1 MAEPVLVST
10 SDIAELVDERL
21 PVVSTWRSRFK
32 TGDNAFPEPVGG
44 SPSRPLF
51 DLGDVRDWVSRNRP
65 EKDLAARLL
74 PIQVWSA
81 VRELS
86 DQGLDQ
92 FDLVYWVHLLLHAR
106 KCAIAAR
113 PASTTIPIPAP
124 EAPLGGPASSVHAEA
139 FGTVESLIE
148 AADSGDLVPVS
159 DFTLTRLTSG
169 YGRGGGDTGAV
180 DSPIAKILGAAT
192 RAVAA
197 ARAVHREL
205 PRGPVVYDPACGIGE
220 TLIQTYAVLSAF
232 GQEARLAG
240 TEINERVAVIASI
253 RLVLRDIAADID
265 VADTLGTALRD
276 DVHPDLVV
284 VEPPL
289 GLRWAGVWNSGD
301 PRARFGVPS
310 AASADLAWVVDAVAR
325 LEKNSR
331 GFVLTSVGALSRG
344 GVEER
349 VRAALVRTGAVESI
363 IVLPP
368 KLLQYTSIPLA
379 LWVLQAPS
387 HDDANRLVELLDAS
401 DPQREEGGGFERA
414 EWVRERIAY
423 WVIDPLAAD
432 PSEGVRAAKVHLDD
446 LMDARVDLTP
456 GRWTAE
462 PDTEGLSEVL
472 VEAQSVLDGEVSSF
486 PSSAPYFGGLP
497 AAADIIVVSDLT
509 DFPESR
515 EAKLWSGRGVTND
528 EAPPETITP
537 RDIADHKLPLG
548 QSSPEEGS
556 GFWTNPGDIVFTT
569 MSKVRAMVDVEGGHR
584 IGTGVHA
591 LRLMENSRF
600 EPEYVAMCLG
610 ATWNR
615 RLFQGATIKH
625 VRPGDLEIPLLP
637 RSEQRAWMGQLSEVA
652 DLTRRAKT
660 LAIWTAAVEE
670 GAQNFLRFGRGEVRE
685 W

>member
-1 MAEPVLVST
+1 MPEPVLVST

-32 TGDNAFPEPVGG
+32 TGSNPFPEPAGG

-51 DLGDVRDWVSRNRP
+51 DLEDVRDWVSRNRP
-65 EKDLAARLL
+65 EKDLAPRLL

-81 VRELS
+81 VRDLS

-92 FDLVYWVHLLLHAR
+92 FDLVYWVHLALHAR
-106 KCAIAAR
+106 KRAIAGP
-113 PASTTIPIPAP
+113 PATTRIPIP
-124 EAPLGGPASSVHAEA
+124 EAPFGGPASSIQAHAI
-139 FGTVESLIE
+139 GTVESLVE
-148 AADSGDLVPVS
+148 AADSGDLVAVS

-192 RAVAA
+192 GAVAA
-197 ARAVHREL
+197 ARGVDREI
-205 PRGPVVYDPACGIGE
+205 PREPVVYDPACGIGE
-220 TLIQTYAVLSAF
+220 SLIQTHAALSAF
-232 GQEARLAG
+232 GHQARLAG

-265 VADTLGTALRD
+265 VADTLGTTLRD

-310 AASADLAWVVDAVAR
+310 AASADLAWVIDAAAR
-325 LEKNSR
+325 LEGNSR
-331 GFVLTSVGALSRG
+331 GLVLTSVAALSRG

-363 IVLPP
+363 IALPA

-379 LWVLQAPS
+379 LWVLRAPS
-387 HDDANRLVELLDAS
+387 GDDTNRLVELLDAS
-401 DPQREEGGGFERA
+401 DPQHAEGGGFERA

-432 PSEGVRAAKVHLDD
+432 PSEGVLAAKVHLDD
-446 LMDARVDLTP
+446 LIDARVDLTP

-472 VEAQSVLDGEVSSF
+472 VGAQSVLDDEVSSF
-486 PSSAPYFGGLP
+486 PSNAPHFGGLP
-497 AAADIIVVSDLT
+497 AAADVVAVRDLT

-515 EAKLWSGRGVTND
+515 EAKLWSGRGIPND
-528 EAPPETITP
+528 EAPPETVTS
-537 RDIADHKLPLG
+537 RDIGDHKLPPG
-548 QSSPEEGS
+548 QSNPEDRS

-569 MSKVRAMVDVEGGHR
+569 MSKVRAMVDVDGGHR

-591 LRLMENSRF
+591 LRLLENSRF

-637 RSEQRAWMGQLSEVA
+637 RPEQRAWIVQLSEVA
-652 DLTRRAKT
+652 DLTRRAET
-660 LAIWTAAVEE
+660 LITWTTAVEE
-670 GAQNFLRFGRGEVRE
+670 GAQNFLRFGRGEVKE